1 MTYKVVVVSGECCSP
16 LSDAKIQK
24 VCNDMAAGGYVL
36 VAAFPENVQSCGR
49 GQRATF
55 LIFAHP

>member
-1 MTYKVVVVSGECCSP
+1 MSYRVVVVTSECCSP
-16 LSDAKIQK
+16 LSNVKIQNA
-24 VCNDMAAGGYVL
+24 CNEMAAGGFVL
-36 VAAFPENVQSCGR
+36 VAAFPDNVQSCGG